1 MDVDAFI
8 SQYRPRW
15 QRLERACADGPRG
28 LARRSGAE
36 ISEIIEL
43 YQQTS
48 VHLAEART
56 RYRDPELV
64 RYLTGVV
71 ATAHGAIY
79 GSRARTLRGLV
90 RTFGARYRHAIRGT
104 WPHVVAAGVL
114 LFTTMA
120 LVTLWTWGSPEAQAG
135 LTPGFAEDFAER
147 AGADPRDPSPGLST
161 FFLVHNF
168 RIAVMAFAAGI
179 SLFGTGYLL
188 MVNGANVGALAGS
201 AHAVGEGGAFWSLIL
216 PHGLIELAAIC
227 IAAGAGLRIGWAL
240 VEPGDRRRTRAL
252 QEEARAALLV
262 LIGVF
267 PAFGIAALIEGLLTD
282 VTGVPVLEVAVGVVV
297 AVGYVLWLVGGGP
310 PDRSQPSGGLDVEVA
325 VRQPAGERVGRRV
338 DHERAEPA

>member
-8 SQYRPRW
+8 SQYRPLW
-15 QRLERACADGPRG
+15 QRLEAACADGPRG
-28 LARRSGAE
+28 LARRSGPE
-36 ISEIIEL
+36 ISEAIEL

-64 RYLTGVV
+64 AYLTRVV

-79 GSRARTLRGLV
+79 GARSRTVRGLV
-90 RTFGARYRHAIRGT
+90 RVFGVRYRRAIRGT
-104 WPHVVAAGVL
+104 WPHIAAAGLL
-114 LFTTMA
+114 LFGTMA
-120 LVTLWTWGSPEAQAG
+120 LVGLWTWGSPEAQAG
-135 LTPGFAEDFAER
+135 LTPGFAEGFAER

-168 RIAVMAFAAGI
+168 RIAVMAFALGI
-179 SLFGTGYLL
+179 TLVGTGYL
-188 MVNGANVGALAGS
+188 MIVNGANVGALAGT

-240 VEPGDRRRTRAL
+240 VEPGDRRRVQAL

-262 LIGVF
+262 IVGVF

-282 VTGVPVLEVAVGVVV
+282 VTGLPVLEVAVGVVV
-297 AVGYVLWLVGGGP
+297 AVAYVLWLVGGRSR
-310 PDRSQPSGGLDVEVA
+310 DRSEPPGGLDVEVP
-325 VRQPAGERVGRRV
+325 VGQPPGELVGRRV
-338 DHERAEPA
+338 DHQRPEAT